1 MSTFSDTGNKA
12 VNRIW
17 RLLTASV
24 DMLNGWY
31 EKLSN
36 NLDIQYDMMNHGIGY
51 VTIQVV
57 AEIRGKNKPSKRAFE
72 IASLVDLYDK
82 ASDPEEKKRRMDEIL
97 LKIKGSQHC
106 LE

>member
-82 ASDPEEKKRRMDEIL
+82 ASDPEEKKRRLNEIL
-97 LKIKGSQHC
+97 LKINGSQHV